1 MRASAKSKSN
11 RLGRRV
17 VVDWHDCA
25 WHPRIVA
32 GIPAT
37 SFRDRPTKA
46 WPGLTSRA
54 RPPRHNFGFLT
65 IMKTTPPRSRRYT
78 AFTLVELLT
87 VIAIIAILAALLL
100 PVLASAKV
108 HAQKTQAR
116 LQISDIVN
124 AVQKYDSDYS
134 RMPVSTTAQ
143 AAAVNGQFTYGGVF
157 QTPTAGATWPATP
170 IQNYYPSNS
179 EVIAI
184 LMDITNTTVT
194 SVNANNQKNPQQNL
208 FLNAKMV
215 DSTNLPG
222 VGPDLNYR
230 DPWGNPYVI
239 SIDLNEDNHCLDPF
253 YSLKLVSQSA
263 PNSQTGYNG
272 LINSTDANG
281 NGDHFAYH
289 GNVMVW
295 SAGPDKKIDPTAA
308 ANLGVNKDNILSWQ

>member
-11 RLGRRV
+11 RPGRRV
-17 VVDWHDCA
+17 IVDWHDCA
-25 WHPRIVA
+25 WRPRIVA
-32 GIPAT
+32 GISAA
-37 SFRDRPTKA
+37 SFRGRPTQA
-46 WPGLTSRA
+46 WPALTSRV
-54 RPPRHNFGFLT
+54 RPPRHNFSFLT
-65 IMKTTPPRSRRYT
+65 TMKTTPLRSRRYT

-100 PVLASAKV
+100 PVLSAAKT

-143 AAAVNGQFTYGGVF
+143 AAAINGQFTYGGVF
-157 QTPTAGATWPATP
+157 QAPSAPGTWPNP
-170 IQNYYPSNS
+170 IPANYYPSNS

-184 LMDITNTTVT
+184 LMDVTNTAVT
-194 SVNANNQKNPQQNL
+194 SVNANHQKNPQQNL
-208 FLNAKMV
+208 FLNAKTV

-239 SIDLNEDNHCLDPF
+239 SIDLNEDNQCLDPF
-253 YSLKLVSQSA
+253 YSLDKVSG
-263 PNSQTGYNG
+263 PNGANTNPGLNG
-272 LINSTDANG
+272 LTNPDTTKN
-281 NGDHFAYH
+281 NNFRFH

-295 SAGPDKKIDPTAA
+295 SAGPDKKIDPTTA